1 MTPIITP
8 APKKKRLSGI
18 ERLQIDIPSA
28 DVKKEQRRRREEHSH
43 EVAEHIDNGLPTSPY
58 RTNLLCVPI
67 ACREGNNGED
77 KTDRNSIMFDLL
89 DDSDDLSQSSDSHVS
104 SDMSQWDDDGP
115 TGDTENDSGIKQ
127 HLNRIIDFNALKT
140 MIELKCT
147 CRRCSGSVI
156 LTEITVGIATT
167 VVMTC
172 TNCEENSRR
181 TETGPV
187 QVDGHDICHRQG
199 IRKKPPFIKNNI
211 KRFIDF
217 PIHYSLVL
225 LMQQLGCG
233 LEGIRAV
240 LSHLSI
246 TDTIGDWDKWRLIMD
261 AVGSAQQQ
269 IADECMLNN
278 IKEEIKLSQSAGR
291 PMEHDPAGL
300 LRQGLTVSIDMGW
313 QKRSSG
319 NIYDSPSGVSLMIGA
334 LSKTILQRHVCG
346 KLCSVCVPSQT
357 ENNKDPKDVSTKL
370 HRNIKRNGS
379 ISGCTVRSWII
390 PCNDR
395 L

>member
-1 MTPIITP
+1 
-8 APKKKRLSGI
+8 
-18 ERLQIDIPSA
+18 
-28 DVKKEQRRRREEHSH
+28 
-43 EVAEHIDNGLPTSPY
+43 
-58 RTNLLCVPI
+58 
-67 ACREGNNGED
+67 
-77 KTDRNSIMFDLL
+77 
-89 DDSDDLSQSSDSHVS
+89 
-104 SDMSQWDDDGP
+104 
-115 TGDTENDSGIKQ
+115 
-127 HLNRIIDFNALKT
+127 
-140 MIELKCT
+140 
-147 CRRCSGSVI
+147 
-156 LTEITVGIATT
+156 
-167 VVMTC
+167 
-172 TNCEENSRR
+172 
-181 TETGPV
+181 
-187 QVDGHDICHRQG
+187 
-199 IRKKPPFIKNNI
+199 
-211 KRFIDF
+211 
-217 PIHYSLVL
+217 
-225 LMQQLGCG
+225 
-233 LEGIRAV
+233 
-240 LSHLSI
+240 
-246 TDTIGDWDKWRLIMD
+246 MD